1 MRRRGISF
9 RRKARIGYRR
19 PLTYLIMARIPD
31 LDIVSLIRTFPDL
44 VPVRSGESREPHVT
58 IFGPFGLTQD
68 NPPHR
73 LLDRVKAVGTGIS
86 YIGLQVGDP
95 LQLNGRKGIAIALS
109 LKPEENLRALYT
121 ALVTGIPEETA
132 WCTW

>member
-31 LDIVSLIRTFPDL
+31 PDIVSLVRTFPDL

-58 IFGPFGLTQD
+58 LFGPFGLPPSY
-68 NPPHR
+68 PPHR
-73 LLDRVKAVGTGIS
+73 LLDRLKAAGIGIS
-86 YIGLQVGDP
+86 HIGLLVGDP
-95 LQLNGRKGIAIALS
+95 IKLRGRKGVA
-109 LKPEENLRALYT
+109 
-121 ALVTGIPEETA
+121 
-132 WCTW
+132 